1 MIIMLNKLN
10 QYKCMCCIKEKYKK
24 KSQSRHRMN
33 HQTYKCTLNLR
44 KDF

>member
-24 KSQSRHRMN
+24 N
-33 HQTYKCTLNLR
+33 PNLGIE
-44 KDF
+44 

>member
-10 QYKCMCCIKEKYKK
+10 QYACVVLKKNIK